1 MIAILIAIPC
11 IAIIIFI
18 ANWYQ
23 LRIKTKEFNNILIH
37 LSTTVNVYRYIH
49 SFNDSE
55 TGRQIKEAYSQDT
68 GLSFILLSRHRL
80 ITETYI
86 CSSLMDH
93 LRFNHL
99 DKTAVQRLICFYNKH
114 KVSCTIEPSL
124 FYKHLYQCYS
134 NLIIDLAADFLQS
147 PQYSIISSNLHQSI
161 PEPVSSDSKSTS
173 YYWFRL
179 IDLNLISPNHI
190 DPSLY
195 RFISHNGY
203 NQIQEFLSRYPK
215 PNAPV
220 YTKSKRK
227 IKEKPTQKVVSQS
240 TCCICLDQPPDV
252 IYLPCWHFVGCK
264 TCSDKIKSCPLCRTK
279 IKEKKTVF
287 TG

>member
-1 MIAILIAIPC
+1 MD
-11 IAIIIFI
+11 
-18 ANWYQ
+18 Y
-23 LRIKTKEFNNILIH
+23 LRL
-37 LSTTVNVYRYIH
+37 
-49 SFNDSE
+49 
-55 TGRQIKEAYSQDT
+55 
-68 GLSFILLSRHRL
+68 
-80 ITETYI
+80 
-86 CSSLMDH
+86 
-93 LRFNHL
+93 NHL

-114 KVSCTIEPSL
+114 NVNCKTESAL
-124 FYKHLYQCYS
+124 FYKHLYRCYY
-134 NLIIDLAADFLQS
+134 NLLIDLAADFLQNH
-147 PQYSIISSNLHQSI
+147 QNFIIGSGHQQST

-195 RFISHNGY
+195 RFLSHNQY
-203 NQIQEFLSRYPK
+203 SQIQELLSRYPE

-220 YTKSKRK
+220 YTKPKQK
-227 IKEKPTQKVVSQS
+227 IKEKTSSKVVSQS

-264 TCSDKIKSCPLCRTK
+264 TCSEKIKSCPLCRTK